1 MAHCIQCET
10 CPECESIHAQMSAAG
25 ERSSTL
31 RTETQPL
38 RRRLEYRLKP
48 YGIRLNNA
56 RNERLQAEATLTP
69 LVQQV
74 ADLTLQLFNM
84 SGSTTGA
91 AALTAD
97 VSFIFHEGWFEHDL
111 GNGLTVWTRTEEAF
125 SQVQGALAQAGLQQ
139 ALGPRRPRAIGADG
153 RTARESGGEPRT
165 EPARRRGARIEPPH
179 AGALRRD

>member
-10 CPECESIHAQMSAAG
+10 CPECESIHVQMSAAG
-25 ERSSTL
+25 ERSSVL

-74 ADLTLQLFNM
+74 ADLTLQL
-84 SGSTTGA
+84 ST
-91 AALTAD
+91 
-97 VSFIFHEGWFEHDL
+97 
-111 GNGLTVWTRTEEAF
+111 
-125 SQVQGALAQAGLQQ
+125 
-139 ALGPRRPRAIGADG
+139 
-153 RTARESGGEPRT
+153 
-165 EPARRRGARIEPPH
+165 
-179 AGALRRD
+179 